1 MIPIFNPGNRDLRV
15 VRMTCFAGGNCFAA
29 GAEGRTGHGEKK
41 SFQGDTR
48 RSGVAVNFFAI
59 CLSLR

>member
-1 MIPIFNPGNRDLRV
+1 MDDLL
-15 VRMTCFAGGNCFAA
+15 CGEKLFFAA
-29 GAEGRTGHGEKK
+29 GAEGRVGHEKK

-48 RSGVAVNFFAI
+48 RSGVAMNSFAI

>member
-1 MIPIFNPGNRDLRV
+1 MIPIFNPGNRDLRA

-29 GAEGRTGHGEKK
+29 GAAGRTGHEKK
-41 SFQGDTR
+41 VFQGDTR
-48 RSGVAVNFFAI
+48 HSGVAMNSFAI